1 VDRNVIF
8 DDYLLSERC
17 FDQSCELI
25 LKGKLASLFAGVERE
40 VWEPVMRVDT
50 AYLDAT
56 FDELSSSFGSID
68 GYLKEA
74 LGISSGALERIRQNL
89 LD

>member
-1 VDRNVIF
+1 
-8 DDYLLSERC
+8 
-17 FDQSCELI
+17 
-25 LKGKLASLFAGVERE
+25 
-40 VWEPVMRVDT
+40 MRVDT

-56 FDELSSSFGSID
+56 FDELSSAYGSID

-74 LGISSGALERIRQNL
+74 LGISDGALERIRQNL